1 MINFGKKYNVHF
13 VGIGGV
19 SMHSLALFCKKLG
32 WCVTGSD
39 ITNNCYVEKCKSE
52 EIKVFIG
59 HRKTNIKTPDFI
71 VCSSAIKE
79 NNPEIR
85 YAKKLSI
92 KIMDR
97 VQFLSLIIKEFK
109 IVIAVS
115 GSHGKSTTSAMIYSI
130 LRNAKKK
137 VSCQIGAEID
147 NAKLDINDDYL
158 VVEACEYNK
167 NFLKFKVDIG
177 VVLNVEKDHMECY
190 GSFFSL
196 KNAFLTFLKHAK
208 TRYVFDN
215 SSTDYI
221 NVNNLIKVSKPKC
234 NKNKFV
240 FDKRKYCLKY
250 CLGEQYIHDATVAI
264 KVCTDLGVNY
274 KIIYDTLKN
283 FRPLSRRQEL
293 IGEINGVDIYI
304 DYAHHPT
311 EIKCMVD
318 SFKGKVLFVFQP
330 HTFSRTKFLKKEF
343 IEVLSN
349 IDIIIY
355 KEYSAREKEDEG
367 ISAYELYK
375 EVVKVNSNCQYAD
388 NLKDLEVLIK
398 GRICD
403 KVVFLGAGDI
413 DLVAKKLL

>member
-52 EIKVFIG
+52 DIKVFIG

-97 VQFLSLIIKEFK
+97 AQFLSLIIKEFK
-109 IVIAVS
+109 TVIAVS

-158 VVEACEYNK
+158 VVEAWR
-167 NFLKFKVDIG
+167 
-177 VVLNVEKDHMECY
+177 H
-190 GSFFSL
+190 
-196 KNAFLTFLKHAK
+196 NAW
-208 TRYVFDN
+208 V
-215 SSTDYI
+215 
-221 NVNNLIKVSKPKC
+221 
-234 NKNKFV
+234 
-240 FDKRKYCLKY
+240 
-250 CLGEQYIHDATVAI
+250 
-264 KVCTDLGVNY
+264 
-274 KIIYDTLKN
+274 
-283 FRPLSRRQEL
+283 
-293 IGEINGVDIYI
+293 
-304 DYAHHPT
+304 
-311 EIKCMVD
+311 
-318 SFKGKVLFVFQP
+318 
-330 HTFSRTKFLKKEF
+330 
-343 IEVLSN
+343 
-349 IDIIIY
+349 
-355 KEYSAREKEDEG
+355 
-367 ISAYELYK
+367 
-375 EVVKVNSNCQYAD
+375 
-388 NLKDLEVLIK
+388 
-398 GRICD
+398 
-403 KVVFLGAGDI
+403 
-413 DLVAKKLL
+413 